1 MPYPLPALPRGRVVF
16 LDANIFVYGLLGE
29 SEQCLALMERC
40 RNEEVAGVT
49 STEVVGEACHR
60 LMVKEAVDE
69 GLISRPAAYAL
80 KPKYDAIRRLRRY
93 WDLTA
98 RVFDLNLVIFSSG
111 EARHRAAQR
120 VRQQQGLL
128 TNDSL
133 IAAAC
138 LEQEIRLLATR
149 DADFDRIPKL
159 TVYKPTDIP

>member
-1 MPYPLPALPRGRVVF
+1 
-16 LDANIFVYGLLGE
+16 
-29 SEQCLALMERC
+29 
-40 RNEEVAGVT
+40 
-49 STEVVGEACHR
+49 
-60 LMVKEAVDE
+60 MVKEAVDE
-69 GLISRPAAYAL
+69 GLIRRPAAYAL
-80 KPKYDAIRRLRRY
+80 KPNYDAIRRLRRY

-111 EARHRAAQR
+111 EARHRTAQR
-120 VRQQQGLL
+120 VRQQHGLL

-149 DADFDRIPKL
+149 DADFDRIPEL